1 MASEKQPAALT
12 IRILGRDY
20 SVACPEGERESLLAS
35 AEYLSRRMHAI
46 QRKGKT
52 LGIDRIAVMAALNIA
67 RDLIAAE
74 RKLERQGVEPG
85 AGTPAGDD
93 PIEERLSQLQLRIES
108 ALDDRG

>member
-1 MASEKQPAALT
+1 MPPEKPTALT

-20 SVACPEGERESLLAS
+20 SIACPEGERESLLNS

-74 RKLERQGVEPG
+74 RKLERQE
-85 AGTPAGDD
+85 AGLPATDGE
-93 PIEERLSQLQLRIES
+93 ISERLAQLQLRIES
-108 ALDDRG
+108 ALDEPH

>member
-1 MASEKQPAALT
+1 MPPEKQSALT

-20 SVACPEGERESLLAS
+20 SIACPEGEREALLNS

-52 LGIDRIAVMAALNIA
+52 LGVERIAVMAALNIA

-74 RKLERQGVEPG
+74 RRLERQE
-85 AGTPAGDD
+85 AGLPATDGE
-93 PIEERLSQLQLRIES
+93 ITERLSQLQLHIES
-108 ALDDRG
+108 ALKEPN

>member
-1 MASEKQPAALT
+1 MAEKQTALT

-20 SVACPEGERESLLAS
+20 SIACPEGERESLLSS

-74 RKLERQGVEPG
+74 RQLERQK
-85 AGTPAGDD
+85 AGLPATDGEISD
-93 PIEERLSQLQLRIES
+93 RLSQLQLRIES
-108 ALDDRG
+108 ALDDHR

>member
-1 MASEKQPAALT
+1 MAEKQTALT

-20 SVACPEGERESLLAS
+20 SIACPEGERESLLSS

-74 RKLERQGVEPG
+74 RQLERQK
-85 AGTPAGDD
+85 AGLPATDD
-93 PIEERLSQLQLRIES
+93 EISDRLSQLQLRIES
-108 ALDDRG
+108 ALDDHR

>member
-1 MASEKQPAALT
+1 MPPEKQTALT

-20 SVACPEGERESLLAS
+20 SIACPDGERESLLNS

-52 LGIDRIAVMAALNIA
+52 LGVERIAVMAALNIA

-74 RKLERQGVEPG
+74 RRLERQE
-85 AGTPAGDD
+85 AGLPATDGE
-93 PIEERLSQLQLRIES
+93 ITERLSQLQLHIES
-108 ALDDRG
+108 ALKEPN

>member
-1 MASEKQPAALT
+1 MPPEKQTALT

-20 SVACPEGERESLLAS
+20 SIACPDGERESLLNW

-52 LGIDRIAVMAALNIA
+52 LGVERIAVMAALNIA

-74 RKLERQGVEPG
+74 RRLERQD
-85 AGTPAGDD
+85 AGLPATDGE
-93 PIEERLSQLQLRIES
+93 ITERLSQLQLHIES
-108 ALDDRG
+108 ALKEPN

>member
-1 MASEKQPAALT
+1 MPPEKQTALT

-20 SVACPEGERESLLAS
+20 SIACPEGERESLLNS

-52 LGIDRIAVMAALNIA
+52 LGVERIAVMAALNIA

-74 RKLERQGVEPG
+74 RRLERQD
-85 AGTPAGDD
+85 AGLPATDGEITD
-93 PIEERLSQLQLRIES
+93 RLSQLQLHIET
-108 ALDDRG
+108 ALNDQN

>member
-1 MASEKQPAALT
+1 MAEKQTALT

-20 SVACPEGERESLLAS
+20 SIACPEGERESLLSS

-74 RKLERQGVEPG
+74 RKLERQE
-85 AGTPAGDD
+85 AGLPTTDGE
-93 PIEERLSQLQLRIES
+93 ISERLSQLQLRIES
-108 ALDDRG
+108 ALDEPR

>member
-1 MASEKQPAALT
+1 MAEKQTALT

-20 SVACPEGERESLLAS
+20 SIACPEGERESLLSS

-74 RKLERQGVEPG
+74 RQLERQQ
-85 AGTPAGDD
+85 AGLPATDGEISD
-93 PIEERLSQLQLRIES
+93 RLSQLQLRIES
-108 ALDDRG
+108 ALDDHR

>member
-1 MASEKQPAALT
+1 MPPEKQTALT

-20 SVACPEGERESLLAS
+20 SIACPEGERESLLNS

-52 LGIDRIAVMAALNIA
+52 LGVERIAVMAALNIA

-74 RKLERQGVEPG
+74 RRLERQE
-85 AGTPAGDD
+85 AGLPATDGE
-93 PIEERLSQLQLRIES
+93 ITERLSQLQIHIES
-108 ALDDRG
+108 ALKEPN

>member
-1 MASEKQPAALT
+1 MPPEKQTALT

-20 SVACPEGERESLLAS
+20 SIACPEGERESLLHS

-52 LGIDRIAVMAALNIA
+52 LGIERIAVMAALNIA

-74 RKLERQGVEPG
+74 RRLERQD
-85 AGTPAGDD
+85 AGLPATDGE
-93 PIEERLSQLQLRIES
+93 ITERLSQLQLHIES
-108 ALDDRG
+108 ALKEPN

>member
-1 MASEKQPAALT
+1 MPPEKQTALT

-20 SVACPEGERESLLAS
+20 SIACPEGERESLLNS

-52 LGIDRIAVMAALNIA
+52 LGVERIAVMAALNIA

-74 RKLERQGVEPG
+74 RRLERQD
-85 AGTPAGDD
+85 AGLPATDGE
-93 PIEERLSQLQLRIES
+93 ITERLSQLQLHIES
-108 ALDDRG
+108 ALKEPN

>member
-1 MASEKQPAALT
+1 MPTEKQTALT

-20 SVACPEGERESLLAS
+20 SIACPEGERESLLSS

-67 RDLIAAE
+67 RDLIDAE
-74 RKLERQGVEPG
+74 RRLERQDSGL
-85 AGTPAGDD
+85 PATDGEISD
-93 PIEERLSQLQLRIES
+93 RLSQLQLRIET
-108 ALDDRG
+108 ALDERS

>member
-74 RKLERQGVEPG
+74 RKLERHE
-85 AGTPAGDD
+85 AGQPAADD
-93 PIEERLSQLQLRIES
+93 EIEDRLSQLQLRIES

>member
-1 MASEKQPAALT
+1 MPPEKQTALT

-20 SVACPEGERESLLAS
+20 SIACPEGERESLLNS

-52 LGIDRIAVMAALNIA
+52 LGVERIAVMAALNIA

-74 RKLERQGVEPG
+74 RRLERQE
-85 AGTPAGDD
+85 AGLPATDGE
-93 PIEERLSQLQLRIES
+93 ITERLSQLQLHIES
-108 ALDDRG
+108 ALKEPN

>member
-1 MASEKQPAALT
+1 MAEKQTALT

-20 SVACPEGERESLLAS
+20 SIACPEGERESLLSS

-74 RKLERQGVEPG
+74 RQLERQQ
-85 AGTPAGDD
+85 AGLPATDD
-93 PIEERLSQLQLRIES
+93 EISDRLSQLQLRIES
-108 ALDDRG
+108 ALDDHR

>member
-1 MASEKQPAALT
+1 MPSENQTALT

-20 SVACPEGERESLLAS
+20 SIACPEGERESLLSS

-67 RDLIAAE
+67 RDLIDAE
-74 RKLERQGVEPG
+74 RRLGRQD
-85 AGTPAGDD
+85 AGLPATDD
-93 PIEERLSQLQLRIES
+93 EITQRLSQLQLRIES
-108 ALDDRG
+108 ALDERS

>member
-1 MASEKQPAALT
+1 MPPEKQTALT

-20 SVACPEGERESLLAS
+20 SIACPDGERESLLNS

-52 LGIDRIAVMAALNIA
+52 LGVERIAVMAALNIA

-74 RKLERQGVEPG
+74 RRLERQD
-85 AGTPAGDD
+85 AGLPATDGE
-93 PIEERLSQLQLRIES
+93 ITERLSQLQLHIES
-108 ALDDRG
+108 ALKEPN

>member
-1 MASEKQPAALT
+1 MAEKQTALT

-20 SVACPEGERESLLAS
+20 SIACPEGERESLLSS

-74 RKLERQGVEPG
+74 RQLERQK
-85 AGTPAGDD
+85 AGLPATDD
-93 PIEERLSQLQLRIES
+93 EISVMTFIQLSFS
-108 ALDDRG
+108 

>member
-1 MASEKQPAALT
+1 MPPEKQTALT

-20 SVACPEGERESLLAS
+20 SIACPEGERESLLSS

-46 QRKGKT
+46 QRKGTT

-74 RKLERQGVEPG
+74 RQLERQSTGL
-85 AGTPAGDD
+85 PATDD
-93 PIEERLSQLQLRIES
+93 EITDRLSQLQLRIES

>member
-1 MASEKQPAALT
+1 MPPEKQTALT

-20 SVACPEGERESLLAS
+20 SIACPEGERESLLNS

-52 LGIDRIAVMAALNIA
+52 LGVERIAVMAALNIA

-74 RKLERQGVEPG
+74 RRLERQE
-85 AGTPAGDD
+85 AGLPATDSE
-93 PIEERLSQLQLRIES
+93 ITERLSQLQLHIES
-108 ALDDRG
+108 ALKEPN